1 MSKANINIL
10 KQIVNEELTHSDVRR
25 IANSEIDDYLKS
37 KEFETAVKK
46 LIVDTMEK
54 YYRMMYNKRGF
65 WKGELK

>member
-1 MSKANINIL
+1 MDKMNINLL
-10 KQIVNEELTHSDVRR
+10 KQIINEELTHSDVRR
-25 IANSEIDDYLKS
+25 ITNSEIDDYLKS

-65 WKGELK
+65 WKGELR

>member
-1 MSKANINIL
+1 MDKININLL
-10 KQIVNEELTHSDVRR
+10 KQIINEELTHSDVRR
-25 IANSEIDDYLKS
+25 ITNSEIDDYLKS

-65 WKGELK
+65 WKGELR